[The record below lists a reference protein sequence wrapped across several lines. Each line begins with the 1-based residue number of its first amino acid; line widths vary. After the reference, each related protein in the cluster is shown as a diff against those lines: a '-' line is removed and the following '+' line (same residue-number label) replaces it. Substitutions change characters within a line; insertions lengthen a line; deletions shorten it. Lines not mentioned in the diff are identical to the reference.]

1 MDGED
6 NLVSRQSIIPTPLSE
21 TEFITLEGDGILG
34 GISDLEAQD
43 AKELKSLETYVKSLP
58 YECEST
64 AEMEDKLKLIVE
76 KLSICIQTNSWGQS
90 VGWDHMLQ

>member
-1 MDGED
+1 MNGDE
-6 NLVSRQSIIPTPLSE
+6 NLGSTIIPTPQSD
-21 TEFITLEGDGILG
+21 TEFLALDEDGILG

-64 AEMEDKLKLIVE
+64 EEMEDTLKVIVE